1 MEKEKCTNNVSQQE
15 HSDSERL
22 EQTACKSPT
31 EMITEEAENQ
41 EARPSSTPAD
51 QIKEE
56 SAQETQL
63 KPPHLQEIS
72 FECPESESARKK
84 LISDALQQE
93 DEFLEYLMSLPAAST
108 GAKEKQK
115 SQQKSVQPQL
125 MRSMS
130 SYTGNV
136 SSGGGAKVGLDHLD
150 NLCKLM
156 EQLGDLREQNSKLQ
170 RRVQYLEDLKNL
182 QEMHKQLQEETK
194 RREFQDVAFL
204 HNLQQHRQFSA
215 RRHEH
220 RRIVEESFPSPKR
233 EGSEDSLTNEQVA
246 ISANTKRN
254 NKCKSMTNG
263 RFRQSLLR
271 YQQRGRS
278 RSVGIAEIK
287 RHKVRGGRFGHEI
300 CETNKLQT
308 KLQGIPALGIA
319 GGTKAKV
326 SKWTKV
332 KEAFRWEKASVV
344 TLPEAKSQD
353 SGIGGGED
361 TRYLKVP
368 CSDNLLSVSPVD
380 SVISGHSSSACSSVG
395 QSPGYMTCQHPLA
408 DFTLPLATTISS
420 SSSSEDLDMDLNL
433 ADMLAD
439 YGELS

>member
-1 MEKEKCTNNVSQQE
+1 MEKAESTDSVSQRE

-31 EMITEEAENQ
+31 ETITEETESQ
-41 EARPSSTPAD
+41 RARSSSTPAD
-51 QIKEE
+51 QIKKEGTE
-56 SAQETQL
+56 L
-63 KPPHLQEIS
+63 KPSHLQEIS

-108 GAKEKQK
+108 GAKEKQQK
-115 SQQKSVQPQL
+115 SQQKPVQPQL

-130 SYTGNV
+130 SYTGTV

-204 HNLQQHRQFSA
+204 HTLQQHRQFSA

-220 RRIVEESFPSPKR
+220 RRIVEEIFPSPKR

-246 ISANTKRN
+246 ISANNKRN
-254 NKCKSMTNG
+254 SKCKSMTNG

-271 YQQRGRS
+271 YQQRERS

-300 CETNKLQT
+300 CEATKLQT
-308 KLQGIPALGIA
+308 KQQGIPALGIA

-344 TLPEAKSQD
+344 MLPEAKSQD

-380 SVISGHSSSACSSVG
+380 SVISGHSSSACSSGG

-433 ADMLAD
+433 TDMLAD
-439 YGELS
+439 YGKLS